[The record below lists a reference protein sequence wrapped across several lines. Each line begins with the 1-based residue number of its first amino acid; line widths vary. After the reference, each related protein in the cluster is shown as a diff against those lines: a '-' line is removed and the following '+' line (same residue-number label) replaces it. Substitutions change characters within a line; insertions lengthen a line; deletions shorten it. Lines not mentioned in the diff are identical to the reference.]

1 MLAKLGRAQTELK
14 RSVGVLRSFT
24 EWVKAFVQGAASLT
38 TYIVTGLVLVGL
50 IVLGIRKSSVRKDE
64 SIEDLSIDEVDL
76 EPEANSEP
84 TQKPSEL
91 TVSVSKS
98 EHYENELEE
107 ESYTISTKI
116 NLAKANIEINKIEA
130 AKDILKE
137 VIDEGDENEREQAA
151 DILDSIDSKDADK
164 T

>member
-1 MLAKLGRAQTELK
+1 M
-14 RSVGVLRSFT
+14 
-24 EWVKAFVQGAASLT
+24 
-38 TYIVTGLVLVGL
+38 IGLVLVGL

-64 SIEDLSIDEVDL
+64 SIEDLSIDEADL
-76 EPEANSEP
+76 EPEANLEP
-84 TQKPSEL
+84 TQTPSEP
-91 TVSVSKS
+91 TVSVSKP
-98 EHYENELEE
+98 EDYEKELEE

-137 VIDEGDENEREQAA
+137 VIDEGDESEREQAT

>member
-1 MLAKLGRAQTELK
+1 MLEKLGRAQAELK
-14 RSVGVLRSFT
+14 RSVVMLGSFT
-24 EWVKAFVQGAASLT
+24 EWVKGFVGGAASLT
-38 TYIVTGLVLVGL
+38 AYILAGLVFVGL
-50 IVLGIRKSSVRKDE
+50 IVLGIRKSSIRNDE
-64 SIEDLSIDEVDL
+64 SIEELSIDDFDSEPNADL
-76 EPEANSEP
+76 ES

-107 ESYTISTKI
+107 ESYTITTKI

-137 VIDEGDENEREQAA
+137 VIDEGDESARDQAA
-151 DILDSIDSKDADK
+151 DILDSLNSKK
-164 T
+164 TDNS

>member
-1 MLAKLGRAQTELK
+1 MK
-14 RSVGVLRSFT
+14 F
-24 EWVKAFVQGAASLT
+24 LT
-38 TYIVTGLVLVGL
+38 I
-50 IVLGIRKSSVRKDE
+50 
-64 SIEDLSIDEVDL
+64 
-76 EPEANSEP
+76 
-84 TQKPSEL
+84 
-91 TVSVSKS
+91 VSVSKS

-137 VIDEGDENEREQAA
+137 VIDEGDESEIEQAT

-164 T
+164 A